1 MTNIKFIIKFF
12 KIFFF
17 IIFIFTNNLYGEEI
31 KKISIA
37 GNQRILEET
46 IKSFLTIKINDNAT
60 IESIN
65 DLTKNLYDTN
75 FFENVSVKIE
85 NNVLIIDV
93 KENPII
99 QNIIYDRIKSETLKE
114 KAIQNT
120 KLIERSAYINLYA
133 KNDSELILDNLK
145 NNGYYFSSI
154 SIKTEKLE
162 NNTVNLIY
170 QIDLGEKAKIR
181 KISFIG
187 NKIFKDNR
195 LKNIILSEEYKFWKF
210 LSGRKYL
217 NEDLISTDQRLLKNY
232 YLNKGYYNVKI
243 NSSFAKLNNN
253 DQFELTYNIDSGQ
266 KIYFDNLSLKIP
278 DDFSQNNFIKINKL
292 FKDLK
297 GKAYSLNE
305 IESILDEIEEIAVNE
320 EFSSIKASV
329 NENISSDKIDLEFAL
344 LELDPSYLTR
354 INIYGNNITEETV
367 IRNQIIVD
375 EGDPYN
381 EILLSKSINN
391 IKSLNIFKSVR
402 DENVVDD
409 LGNKSLDIT
418 VEEKPT
424 GEIMAGAG
432 YGTNGGTLAFS
443 VKENN
448 FLGKGVSL
456 ESSINLTETSIK
468 GGFEYL

>member
-85 NNVLIIDV
+85 NNILIIDV

-99 QNIIYDRIKSETLKE
+99 QNIIYDGIKSETLKE

-162 NNTVNLIY
+162 KKKKKKKKKFFLKKKKNL
-170 QIDLGEKAKIR
+170 KK
-181 KISFIG
+181 K
-187 NKIFKDNR
+187 KK
-195 LKNIILSEEYKFWKF
+195 KKFF
-210 LSGRKYL
+210 
-217 NEDLISTDQRLLKNY
+217 
-232 YLNKGYYNVKI
+232 
-243 NSSFAKLNNN
+243 
-253 DQFELTYNIDSGQ
+253 
-266 KIYFDNLSLKIP
+266 
-278 DDFSQNNFIKINKL
+278 
-292 FKDLK
+292 
-297 GKAYSLNE
+297 
-305 IESILDEIEEIAVNE
+305 
-320 EFSSIKASV
+320 
-329 NENISSDKIDLEFAL
+329 
-344 LELDPSYLTR
+344 
-354 INIYGNNITEETV
+354 
-367 IRNQIIVD
+367 
-375 EGDPYN
+375 
-381 EILLSKSINN
+381 
-391 IKSLNIFKSVR
+391 
-402 DENVVDD
+402 
-409 LGNKSLDIT
+409 
-418 VEEKPT
+418 
-424 GEIMAGAG
+424 
-432 YGTNGGTLAFS
+432 
-443 VKENN
+443 
-448 FLGKGVSL
+448 
-456 ESSINLTETSIK
+456 
-468 GGFEYL
+468 